1 MAVTAVATQATAVRD
16 QIVEARGRGETVR
29 LAGRR
34 EWLDAGH
41 PVSAA
46 RTIDLAGHTGIV
58 EYVPGDFTLTA
69 RAGTPLGE
77 IARATAAE
85 NQWLALDPFGS
96 DRGSLGATVA
106 TASAGPLAH
115 AFGTP
120 RDQVLGI
127 EVVTGTGD
135 VIRAGGRVVKNVAGF
150 DLTRLFTGSWG
161 TLGAITEI
169 SVRLRA
175 RPAADAHLAVALPD
189 ERPAAIAMLCREA
202 AIMRADPYALELVDA
217 RFAVRLGLPAATT
230 LLVRLG
236 GNATAVAAQRAAV
249 ASLGRLTELPEGVW
263 DVMRTAEPPGSSV
276 VRITSRP
283 SALPS
288 QWTAMVDAMAALP
301 DVLVHGSVGRG
312 TVRAIVPDAPPAAL
326 AGAVQRLARHAR
338 GFSAERL
345 PPLVWAIA
353 DATWAERPMSGE
365 KADSVRVRN
374 ELLRRVKDAYDPLH
388 LLNPG
393 IMGEA
398 IA

>member
-1 MAVTAVATQATAVRD
+1 MALMVVAAARDVRE
-16 QIVEARGRGETVR
+16 QIADARAQGETLR
-29 LAGRR
+29 IAGRR
-34 EWLDAGH
+34 QWLDAAH

-46 RTIDLAGHTGIV
+46 RTIDLGGLTGIV

-69 RAGTPLGE
+69 LAGTPLGD
-77 IARATAAE
+77 IRRATGAE

-96 DRGSLGATVA
+96 DLGSLGATVA

-150 DLTRLFTGSWG
+150 DLTRVFTGSWG
-161 TLGAITEI
+161 TLGAITEV

-175 RPAADAHLAVALPD
+175 KPAAEAHLAVELPD
-189 ERPAAIAMLCREA
+189 DRPAAIAALCREA
-202 AIMRADPYALELVDA
+202 SQMRAEPYALEMVEA
-217 RFAVRLGLPAATT
+217 GFAAHLGLSPATM

-236 GNATAVAAQRAAV
+236 GNATAVASQRAVV
-249 ASLGRLTELPEGVW
+249 ATLGRVTDVTAGVW
-263 DVMRTAEPPGSSV
+263 EAMRTAEPARCAV
-276 VRITSRP
+276 VRVSARP
-283 SALPS
+283 SALPA
-288 QWTAMVDAMAALP
+288 QWTAMLEAMAALP
-301 DVLVHGSVGRG
+301 GALIHASVGGG

-345 PPLVWAIA
+345 PPLVWPIA
-353 DATWAERPMSGE
+353 DAAWAERKMSSE
-365 KADSVRVRN
+365 RADSERVRD
-374 ELLRRVKDAYDPLH
+374 ELLRRVKDTYDPMH

-398 IA
+398 IS

>member
-1 MAVTAVATQATAVRD
+1 MAVMAAAAANAVRE
-16 QIVEARGRGETVR
+16 QIAEARERGETIR
-29 LAGRR
+29 IAGRR
-34 EWLDAGH
+34 QWLDAAH

-46 RTIDLAGHTGIV
+46 RTLDLAGLTGIV

-69 RAGTPLGE
+69 LAGTPLGD
-77 IARATAAE
+77 IQRATSAE

-115 AFGTP
+115 AFGTA

-127 EVVTGTGD
+127 EAVTGTGD
-135 VIRAGGRVVKNVAGF
+135 LIRAGGRVVKNVAGF

-175 RPAADAHLAVALPD
+175 VPVAEAHLAVELPD
-189 ERPAAIAMLCREA
+189 DQPAAIAALCRDA
-202 AIMRADPYALELVDA
+202 CRVRAEPYALELIQA
-217 RFAVRLGLPAATT
+217 RFAARLGLSAATT

-236 GNATAVAAQRAAV
+236 GNATAVASQRAAV
-249 ASLGRLTELPEGVW
+249 ATLGRVTDTDAGVW
-263 DVMRTAEPPGSSV
+263 ESMRTAEPAGCAV
-276 VRITSRP
+276 VRISSRP

-288 QWTAMVDAMAALP
+288 QWTAMLEAMEALP
-301 DVLVHGSVGRG
+301 DALIHATVARG

-345 PPLVWAIA
+345 PPVVWAIA
-353 DATWAERPMSGE
+353 DAARAERAMSSE
-365 KADSVRVRN
+365 MAASERVRD
-374 ELLRRVKDAYDPLH
+374 ELLRRVKDTFDPMH

>member
-1 MAVTAVATQATAVRD
+1 MRVVAAASSVRE
-16 QIVEARGRGETVR
+16 QIAEARARGETMR
-29 LAGRR
+29 ITGRR
-34 EWLDAGH
+34 QWLDAAH

-46 RTIDLAGHTGIV
+46 RTIDLAGLTGIV

-69 RAGTPLGE
+69 LAGTPLGD
-77 IARATAAE
+77 IRMATGDE

-96 DRGSLGATVA
+96 DLGSLGATVA

-120 RDQVLGI
+120 RDQVLGV

-175 RPAADAHLAVALPD
+175 RPVAEAHLAVELPD
-189 ERPAAIAMLCREA
+189 ERPAAIAALCREA
-202 AIMRADPYALELVDA
+202 SQMRAEPYALEMVDA
-217 RFAVRLGLPAATT
+217 GFAARLGLSAATT

-236 GNATAVAAQRAAV
+236 GNATAVASQRAAV
-249 ASLGRLTELPEGVW
+249 ATLGRVTDVAAGVW
-263 DVMRTAEPPGSSV
+263 EAMRTAEPAGCAV
-276 VRITSRP
+276 VRVSARP

-288 QWTAMVDAMAALP
+288 QWTEMLEAMTALP
-301 DVLVHGSVGRG
+301 DALIHASVGRG
-312 TVRAIVPDAPPAAL
+312 TVRAVVPDAPPAAL

-345 PPLVWAIA
+345 PPHVWPIA
-353 DATWAERPMSGE
+353 DAALAERKMSSE
-365 KADSVRVRN
+365 RADSERVRD
-374 ELLRRVKDAYDPLH
+374 ELLRRVKDTYDPMH